1 MRAMVLE
8 STGSMDKN
16 RNPLTPRDLPRP
28 VPASGEILIEISVCG
43 VCHTELDEIEG
54 RTMPPTLPIIPGHEV
69 VGTVAETGAGS
80 RRHSIG
86 DRVGVGW
93 IHSSDGTDAENVSD
107 AFRATGRDANGGYAE
122 FMTVPEASA
131 YPIPDVFSDA
141 EAAPLLCAGGV
152 GYRALRL
159 TGIEDGQVL
168 GLTGFGG
175 SGHLVLQLAKHLF
188 PSSEVVVFA
197 RSAKERQFALDLGAD
212 WSGDTESEPPKAPHA
227 IIDTTPAWKPVLAAL
242 ERLRPGGRLVINAIR
257 KESAD
262 RDLMASIRYEDH
274 LWREKEIKTVANITR
289 RDIAEFLPIAA
300 SVPLKVETQSYTL
313 DAANEALQNLR
324 AGHIRGANVLII
336 NK

>member
-300 SVPLKVETQSYTL
+300 AVPLKVETQSYPL